1 MLPGSTVA
9 TVGHMAAEVT
19 RPAVVAARPAET
31 PSPGRSLSEQLQ
43 GSLHT
48 LGHETNLARAALWNA
63 RSRDLQL
70 DLLGPTVLYGHEFRQ
85 IAGERLTLADQRLF
99 TEFTTAYTRADFPGT
114 RRVPFTLGEGA
125 RLLGYHGTGGKQ
137 RGLVQASLTRL
148 RSCTIK
154 SAVRYLD
161 DRGAVHEDVLV
172 WGLVD
177 STRTTTRGGGRGV
190 VTLSEQVADLLKA
203 GSVTLLHAPTW
214 DAILREDQ
222 LAARLWCFLEA
233 EDLRRGWRYQLFAG
247 PPAGIASERNM
258 PAIAELLCIDDWT
271 NRRRVALRV
280 RAMCTVIAEIDPR
293 YSLELAKGKEVG
305 MWRLDVGPRG
315 PHRSVPIRGFA
326 GVSRLVLG
334 AWQHAYGDKRPSKAQ
349 VLVLRELTERLGSA
363 WVATHLPADHS
374 DPFAALMSAA
384 DARRREDLAAAD
396 SREHEWAVQKANFQY
411 DIGIGALATGTDA
424 SLSPSDLR
432 AISRAVT

>member
-1 MLPGSTVA
+1 MLLRSPVA
-9 TVGHMAAEVT
+9 TLERMTEVT
-19 RPAVVAARPAET
+19 AAPVGTSAQAV
-31 PSPGRSLSEQLQ
+31 GRSLGEQLR
-43 GSLHT
+43 SAPHT

-63 RSRDLQL
+63 RSSRDVQM

-99 TEFTTAYTRADFPGT
+99 TEFTTSYTRAEFPDN

-137 RGLVQASLTRL
+137 RSLVQASLTRL

-154 SAVRYLD
+154 SAVRYRD
-161 DRGAVHEDVLV
+161 DGGAVHEDVLT

-190 VTLSEQVADLLKA
+190 VTLSEQVAELLTA

-214 DAILREDQ
+214 DAILHEDQ

-247 PPAGIASERNM
+247 PPDGIASERNM
-258 PAIAELLCIDDWT
+258 PALAELLCIDDWQ

-280 RAMCTVIAEIDPR
+280 RGMCKIITEIDPR
-293 YSLELAKGKEVG
+293 YHLELAKGRDVG

-334 AWQHAYGDKRPSKAQ
+334 SWQHAYGDKRPSKAQ
-349 VLVLRELTERLGSA
+349 VEVLRELTDRLGSA
-363 WVATHLPADHS
+363 WVATHLPADS
-374 DPFAALMSAA
+374 ADPFAALMEAA
-384 DARRREDLAAAD
+384 AERRRDDLAAAD
-396 SREHEWAVQKANFQY
+396 RREREWAAEKAGFHY
-411 DIGIGALATGTDA
+411 DIGLAGLVTGADA
-424 SLSPSDLR
+424 R
-432 AISRAVT
+432 HIVH

>member
-1 MLPGSTVA
+1 MP
-9 TVGHMAAEVT
+9 EVT
-19 RPAVVAARPAET
+19 DPADT
-31 PSPGRSLSEQLQ
+31 PSAGRSPTTQLRAAPQ
-43 GSLHT
+43 T
-48 LGHETNLARAALWNA
+48 LGHETNLARAPLWNA
-63 RSRDLQL
+63 RSRSVQPDLF
-70 DLLGPTVLYGHEFRQ
+70 GPTVLYGHEFRQ
-85 IAGERLTLADQRLF
+85 IAGERLTLSDQRLF
-99 TEFTTAYTRADFPGT
+99 TEFTTAYTRAGFPDN
-114 RRVPFTLGEGA
+114 RRVPFSLGEGA
-125 RLLGYHGTGGKQ
+125 RLLGHHETGGKQ

-161 DRGAVHEDVLV
+161 DRGAVHEDVLL

-177 STRTTTRGGGRGV
+177 STRTTTRGGGRGL

-247 PPAGIASERNM
+247 TPGGMASGRNM
-258 PAIAELLCIDDWT
+258 PALAELLCIDEWS

-280 RAMCTVIAEIDPR
+280 REMCRVIGEIDPR
-293 YSLELAKGKEVG
+293 YRLELVKGKETG
-305 MWRLDVGPRG
+305 MWRLEVGPRG

-334 AWQHAYGDKRPSKAQ
+334 AWQHAYGDRRPSKKQ

-363 WVATHLPADHS
+363 WVATHLPVDHA
-374 DPFAALMSAA
+374 DPFAAL
-384 DARRREDLAAAD
+384 LAAAAD
-396 SREHEWAVQKANFQY
+396 RRSDDLDAAARREREWAADKARFQH
-411 DIGIGALATGTDA
+411 DIGLAALVSGTDEPPA
-424 SLSPSDLR
+424 PGR
-432 AISRAVT
+432 ARRM